1 MSASFLI
8 AFLFIPVLAA
18 VFAFRATAS
27 PAVTIPRLL
36 KTCLILAGLV
46 IVVSGMSLLA
56 GASDIS
62 AIPALKALIFRGREG
77 LSSLDEAERTILF
90 SIRLP
95 RIAFACV
102 VGASLSMA
110 GAVFQALLRNPLA
123 EPYILGISG
132 GAAVGA
138 ILGILMGASL
148 IPLGVPAL
156 AFLGALLS
164 VAVVFGIARTGR
176 KLASNTL
183 LLAGVILN
191 AFFSSVIMLLLSSTT
206 LNSDIF
212 STHRILFW
220 LMGDLGVAE
229 GRDIL
234 FSAILFLGSFG
245 VIYACARAL
254 NLMVLG
260 EETAMQLGVDVERTK
275 KVLFLAASLA
285 TAGAVA
291 SSGSIGFVGLIIPHL
306 MRMLLGS
313 DHRLLIPASVLFGAA
328 FMVTADT
335 IARTVT
341 APAELPVGVITAL
354 CGAPYF
360 IYLLRKKAV

>member
-1 MSASFLI
+1 MLSSFLI
-8 AFLFIPVLAA
+8 AFLFIPVLGA
-18 VFAFRATAS
+18 VFACGAAS
-27 PAVTIPRLL
+27 PPAVTVPRVL
-36 KTCLILAGLV
+36 KTCLVLAGLV
-46 IVVSGMSLLA
+46 VAVSVLSLLA
-56 GASDIS
+56 GASDIN
-62 AIPALKALIFRGREG
+62 AFLALKALILKGSDG
-77 LSSLDEAERTILF
+77 LASLDEAERTILF

-102 VGASLSMA
+102 IGASLSMA
-110 GAVFQALLRNPLA
+110 GVVFQALLRNPLA

-138 ILGILMGASL
+138 ILGILIGASL
-148 IPLGVPAL
+148 VPMGVPGL

-176 KLASNTL
+176 TLASNTL

-191 AFFSSVIMLLLSSTT
+191 AFFSSVIMLILSSAT
-206 LNSDIF
+206 LSSDIF

-234 FSAILFLGSFG
+234 FSAILFLGGFG
-245 VIYACARAL
+245 VIYASARAL

-260 EETAMQLGVDVERTK
+260 EETAMQLGVNVERTK
-275 KVLFLAASLA
+275 KILFLAASLA

-291 SSGSIGFVGLIIPHL
+291 ASGTIGFVGLIIPHL

-328 FMVTADT
+328 FMVSADT

-360 IYLLRKKAV
+360 IYLLRRKAV